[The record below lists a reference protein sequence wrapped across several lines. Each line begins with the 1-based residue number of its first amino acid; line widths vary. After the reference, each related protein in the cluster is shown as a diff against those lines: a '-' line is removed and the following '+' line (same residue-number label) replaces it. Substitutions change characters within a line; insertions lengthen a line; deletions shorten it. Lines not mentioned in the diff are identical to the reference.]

1 MYRTAAVILALGVA
15 ISGCAGIGDGS
26 TTCKDFNGMT
36 TDARGAAIAKMLK
49 ERNGL
54 NSSTGDVEGRV
65 ASTLRAC
72 SSADNQDKTLETV
85 NF

>member
-1 MYRTAAVILALGVA
+1 MYRTAAALIALGVA
-15 ISGCAGIGDGS
+15 IAGCAGNGGSS

-36 TDARGAAIAKMLK
+36 NDARGAAIAKMLK

-72 SSADNQDKTLETV
+72 ETAGNLDKTVKAV